1 MIENDAQLRQAVE
14 QLQRLLLAMAGLY
27 RELYPVNPSQF
38 RLFAEGPN
46 DQIEELMVQING
58 YTGRDVLPGVFQE
71 QELST

>member
-27 RELYPVNPSQF
+27 RELYPVNPRQF
-38 RLFAEGPN
+38 QLFAEGPN
-46 DQIEELMVQING
+46 DQIEELMVQINR
-58 YTGRDVLPGVFQE
+58 YTGRDKMLGVSHE